1 MNWQWHSRGWSLE
14 SNPQPF
20 DHWCYTFSLFF
31 SHFHHLLCGGGQF
44 DGVSGDGVI
53 DTWHMFWSLTDISHV
68 YKYYEHFTILRYEAE
83 THLNT
88 WQYIYS
94 NISEEATSKYKWP
107 RCVFDDI
114 SHTHTLVHLSRGYMK
129 LSDFFFFFQNFVN
142 RQFDMGFY
150 KRSILV
156 AARFC
161 CVSIHVSQTQIHQQ
175 AFVWPFERQW
185 RTQKCSLI

>member
-1 MNWQWHSRGWSLE
+1 MTLSGMESRIEPTTLRPLMLHFLPFLQSLPSPSLWGGAVWWGVRWRCDWHVT
-14 SNPQPF
+14 
-20 DHWCYTFSLFF
+20 H
-31 SHFHHLLCGGGQF
+31 
-44 DGVSGDGVI
+44 V
-53 DTWHMFWSLTDISHV
+53 WSLTDISHV
-68 YKYYEHFTILRYEAE
+68 YKYYEQYTILRYEAE

-94 NISEEATSKYKWP
+94 NISDFEIQVTEV
-107 RCVFDDI
+107 CVRRYI
-114 SHTHTLVHLSRGYMK
+114 THTHISPPESWLHEVVWY
-129 LSDFFFFFQNFVN
+129 FFFFQNFVN